1 MPGLARTRGD
11 PDELCSYPQLPSHSL
26 SLPATLHWDNH
37 QYQIQAFDSGAA
49 ENCNDQDFARIVQIP
64 CVKCPIP
71 LQDQA
76 LGVRPIGSGQVEY
89 QTKPIL
95 LQLHPSPGCL
105 YSLSIPE
112 AKFMDIRESLEAGFI
127 RSSTSP
133 AAVGFFL
140 MGKKYGGLRPC
151 VNYRGLNR
159 ITIKNRYPL
168 PLMSATL
175 ELALRAKFFTKLDL
189 CNAYNLRNSGTLFT
203 TPESEG
209 PVPRCMDWESEVET
223 DEMCSSVCCDMQR
236 YRRRT
241 LATEFGPRERNN
253 SSGSSDSRDSPVPGE
268 VMEDD
273 EEVLMRRQKQITY
286 GKNTLAYDRY
296 IKEVPKHLRQPG
308 VHPKTP
314 NKFKKY
320 SRRSWD
326 QQIKLWKVKIHAWDP
341 PAQEGSEL
349 QAIYEVDLDD
359 VMDIELDVPELDS
372 DSSAQPPKVS
382 KASSS
387 QADSC
392 QVTPSKMMNMD
403 TSVDLEMA

>member
-1 MPGLARTRGD
+1 MSFRHKSRRTDYNGDENRNRGPLKRYNYRERVAD
-11 PDELCSYPQLPSHSL
+11 GSMRSNEDMDSTSDLKKSNV
-26 SLPATLHWDNH
+26 NH
-37 QYQIQAFDSGAA
+37 
-49 ENCNDQDFARIVQIP
+49 RH
-64 CVKCPIP
+64 
-71 LQDQA
+71 
-76 LGVRPIGSGQVEY
+76 
-89 QTKPIL
+89 T
-95 LQLHPSPGCL
+95 
-105 YSLSIPE
+105 
-112 AKFMDIRESLEAGFI
+112 DIR
-127 RSSTSP
+127 
-133 AAVGFFL
+133 
-140 MGKKYGGLRPC
+140 
-151 VNYRGLNR
+151 
-159 ITIKNRYPL
+159 
-168 PLMSATL
+168 
-175 ELALRAKFFTKLDL
+175 
-189 CNAYNLRNSGTLFT
+189 
-203 TPESEG
+203 
-209 PVPRCMDWESEVET
+209 PVS
-223 DEMCSSVCCDMQR
+223 

-241 LATEFGPRERNN
+241 LATEFGPRERKN

-268 VMEDD
+268 VMEED

-359 VMDIELDVPELDS
+359 VMDIELDFPELDS

-392 QVTPSKMMNMD
+392 QVTPNMIKMD
-403 TSVDLEMA
+403 ISVDLEMA

>member
-1 MPGLARTRGD
+1 MRSNEDMDSTSDLKK
-11 PDELCSYPQLPSHSL
+11 SNV
-26 SLPATLHWDNH
+26 NH
-37 QYQIQAFDSGAA
+37 
-49 ENCNDQDFARIVQIP
+49 RH
-64 CVKCPIP
+64 
-71 LQDQA
+71 
-76 LGVRPIGSGQVEY
+76 
-89 QTKPIL
+89 T
-95 LQLHPSPGCL
+95 
-105 YSLSIPE
+105 
-112 AKFMDIRESLEAGFI
+112 DIRRVS
-127 RSSTSP
+127 
-133 AAVGFFL
+133 
-140 MGKKYGGLRPC
+140 C
-151 VNYRGLNR
+151 
-159 ITIKNRYPL
+159 
-168 PLMSATL
+168 
-175 ELALRAKFFTKLDL
+175 
-189 CNAYNLRNSGTLFT
+189 
-203 TPESEG
+203 
-209 PVPRCMDWESEVET
+209 
-223 DEMCSSVCCDMQR
+223 
-236 YRRRT
+236 RRRT
-241 LATEFGPRERNN
+241 LVTEFGPRERKN

-268 VMEDD
+268 VMEED

-359 VMDIELDVPELDS
+359 VMDIELDFPELDS
-372 DSSAQPPKVS
+372 GSSAQPPKVS

-392 QVTPSKMMNMD
+392 QVTRKMMKMD